1 MEEMADTLL
10 ASQGTSASAESRMEA
25 LADVLVPSQEPTQPM
40 PGALPKSPLP
50 EKEPE
55 KEEGLPAT
63 LEEEGPASPSP
74 GSHDYSAVIIHKHVW
89 TRNGNLVEPFEAT
102 LLDLELAKA
111 EDGKEFPEN
120 MTGDNTGL
128 VCIPTSTASHGKIP
142 EGIKAVGIM
151 IRLPPDH
158 MHRAG
163 ARLNWAEH
171 MIQMCIS
178 GQPTVYKIGVTT
190 NPVWRL
196 SQYMKENMY
205 DLMHL
210 IDYSTLPGWAPMLE
224 AALIRDHIGRSGC
237 QNVQTGGEGPGS
249 ETGLSDKHGVAGGF
263 IYIVTG
269 DAGAGVLLGGR
280 KKKARTEQTGQ

>member
-25 LADVLVPSQEPTQPM
+25 LADVLVASQEPTQPM
-40 PGALPKSPLP
+40 PGAKPSSPQP
-50 EKEPE
+50 ER
-55 KEEGLPAT
+55 EEGLPAT
-63 LEEEGPASPSP
+63 LQEEWPASPSP
-74 GSHDYSAVIIHKHVW
+74 GSHDYSDVIIHKHVW

-111 EDGKEFPEN
+111 EGAKEFPEN
-120 MTGDNTGL
+120 MTGDNDGL
-128 VCIPTSTASHGKIP
+128 ICVPTSVASHGKIP

-158 MHRAG
+158 MRRAG
-163 ARLNWAEH
+163 ARLNWAEN

-178 GQPTVYKIGVTT
+178 GQPTVYKIGITT
-190 NPVWRL
+190 NPVWRM

-224 AALIRDHIGRSGC
+224 AALIRDHIGRMGC
-237 QNVQTGGEGPGS
+237 QNAQTGGEGPTS
-249 ETGLSDKHGVAGGF
+249 ETGLSEKHGVVGGF
-263 IYIVTG
+263 TYIVTG
-269 DAGAGVLLGGR
+269 DAGAGVLLGSR

>member
-1 MEEMADTLL
+1 MEQMADTLWDSQKSSEPAEARMEAMADAL
-10 ASQGTSASAESRMEA
+10 VASQGS
-25 LADVLVPSQEPTQPM
+25 TQDM
-40 PGALPKSPLP
+40 PGALPKSRM
-50 EKEPE
+50 PE

-63 LEEEGPASPSP
+63 LQEEWPASPSP
-74 GSHDYSAVIIHKHVW
+74 GSHDYADVIIHKHVW
-89 TRNGNLVEPFEAT
+89 TRNGNVVEPFEAT

-120 MTGDNTGL
+120 MTGDNDGL
-128 VCIPTSTASHGKIP
+128 ICVPTSVASHRKIP
-142 EGIKAVGIM
+142 EGIKAVGMM

-163 ARLNWAEH
+163 ARLNWAEN
-171 MIQMCIS
+171 MIQLCIS
-178 GQPTVYKIGVTT
+178 GQPTVYKIGITT
-190 NPVWRL
+190 NPVWRW
-196 SQYMKENMY
+196 SQYKKENMY
-205 DLMHL
+205 GMMHL

-224 AALIRDHIGRSGC
+224 AALIRDHIGQSGC

-269 DAGAGVLLGGR
+269 DAGAGELLGSR